1 MRLLLAALALALAGC
16 PNRHPSEPGV
26 GKIGD
31 RLYRGTLD
39 GRARILL
46 FEASDTALTLAYD
59 PGLGGV
65 WKAWKGS
72 ARARG
77 PMYAVQEAATLWTL
91 RRPGEVHYLAA
102 SLAGTETDSTGF
114 LALHWALGLHDGSTA
129 RVIEEPS
136 WDNHYGDHSLQRDF
150 RVTGIPEGDTLS
162 LLLGA
167 TPGKWPEIWSQ
178 SADGEMTGT
187 GLERRLDMTRDGVA
201 NVKVLWEGSARP

>member
-1 MRLLLAALALALAGC
+1 MRIPIAVLALALLGC

-39 GRARILL
+39 GRAGILL

-59 PGLGGV
+59 PRLGGL

-72 ARARG
+72 ARAGG

-102 SLAGTETDSTGF
+102 SLVGTETDSTGF
-114 LALHWALGLHDGSTA
+114 LALHWALGLPDGSTA
-129 RVIEEPS
+129 RVTEEPS

-150 RVTGIPEGDTLS
+150 RFEGIPEGDTLS
-162 LLLGA
+162 LRLGA
-167 TPGKWPEIWSQ
+167 APGRWNEIWSQ
-178 SADGEMTGT
+178 SADGEMAGT
-187 GLERRLDMTRDGVA
+187 GPERRLDMAFDGVA